1 MNYMLFSSIDANFK
15 FIINENNLFHTCY
28 IYFYSLKCAFT
39 YTINFK
45 IIIIFYNYENIEDN
59 SQLKSLYD
67 ITRNVRLWWIHS
79 TIINNS
85 IRMLH
90 VVTHR

>member
-67 ITRNVRLWWIHS
+67 ITRNVRLWLYDEYTQQFLI
-79 TIINNS
+79 TQLECY
-85 IRMLH
+85 ML
-90 VVTHR
+90 